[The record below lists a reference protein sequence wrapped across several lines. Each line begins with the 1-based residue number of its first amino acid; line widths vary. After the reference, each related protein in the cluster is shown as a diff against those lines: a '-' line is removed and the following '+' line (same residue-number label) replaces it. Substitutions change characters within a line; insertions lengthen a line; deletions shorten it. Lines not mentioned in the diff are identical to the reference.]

1 MAARYVIMEHIISLI
16 TFLLVTLLALVLQV
30 IGFIDGLFSAALT
43 SIGVPLHAQEP
54 FLIIA
59 FIILA
64 IGALQLLGR
73 FVAGLLLILFVLL
86 LIYPHMPP
94 EWTKGR
100 NTAPTL
106 TLPGPHV
113 TM

>member
-1 MAARYVIMEHIISLI
+1 MEHIIGLI
-16 TFLLVTLLALVLQV
+16 TLILVTILGLVLQV

-43 SIGVPLHAQEP
+43 SVGVPLHAQEP
-54 FLIIA
+54 LLIIA

-73 FVAGLLLILFVLL
+73 FVAGLLLILFLL
-86 LIYPHMPP
+86 LLLVPH
-94 EWTKGR
+94 
-100 NTAPTL
+100 APHSWSHVHDQTPTI